1 MNNKI
6 PGVPEHL
13 KASLVSDELKNSC
26 KKIYQCLDTGEEIY
40 LYTDIDYK
48 ELLIKYI
55 RHIFYCESVTY
66 IYKDAKTTNNRNGNK
81 AIFTDEE
88 INELNK
94 LSK

>member
-6 PGVPEHL
+6 LGVPEHL
-13 KASLVSDELKNSC
+13 KGSLVSDELKNSC

-55 RHIFYCESVTY
+55 KHIESIEGTDY
-66 IYKDAKTTNNRNGNK
+66 LNSIGDPWINEKIT
-81 AIFTDEE
+81 FTDEE

-94 LSK
+94 LSE